1 MTLILASKSKARI
14 AMLKNAGITFDSIP
28 ADISEEKIIADMIK
42 DGASTGNIAVSLARE
57 KALAISKNNPDKY
70 IIGSD
75 QLLSMGDIIYSKAK
89 NKNEALERLQEFQG
103 KEHYLT
109 SGVCV
114 VKNGEDLWHKA
125 DAAALKMKAMDRQ
138 AIEKYSEIA
147 GSDLTDCVGCY
158 ALEGVGVRLFE
169 SIRGDFFTILGMP
182 LLPLLNFLDREG
194 ALS

>member
-1 MTLILASKSKARI
+1 MTLVLASKSKARI
-14 AMLKNAGITFDSIP
+14 TMLKNAGVSFECIP
-28 ADISEEKIIADMIK
+28 ADIDEEKIIADMVK
-42 DGASTGNIAVSLARE
+42 NGASTGNIALSLSRAKAMTVSQ
-57 KALAISKNNPDKY
+57 NNPGAY

-75 QLLSMGDIIYSKAK
+75 QLLSMDDIIYSKAK
-89 NKNEALERLQEFQG
+89 NKKEAIERLQEFQG

-114 VKNGEDLWHKA
+114 VKNGEDIWHKT
-125 DAAALKMKAMDRQ
+125 DAAALKMKPMDSQ

-194 ALS
+194 AL